1 MTLAPVGWLN
11 GLTQAGLLIFAC
23 VLGIFFISKSKK
35 TKANLLLYLGLGT
48 LGVGFWQLAGTIDFV
63 SILATE
69 TNLPIYVDSS
79 NPIHSLFWFFTTL
92 FEFIFGIAF
101 LYYVALHLV
110 VPNKKYYF
118 LALFI
123 IISTAISLLYIFD
136 FNNNIVT
143 TDINLGEDIIN
154 TLAIMGSPIFYLMIA
169 DVLLFFGF
177 NVIGLILKSIQSK
190 GIVKNKFLELSIG
203 NLLLLAFFVVY
214 AVVPDTILK
223 LIMRIGEIGS
233 IVVIYFSLRES
244 PEKSE
249 KVRPKKEV
257 KVEDG
262 LFRLI
267 KRPDVITEE
276 EVSISKEKKICLVC
290 KGKVLSFSFI
300 CPECETFYCEKC
312 ARAMIDL
319 ENVCWACD
327 NPLDASKPFKSYQEK
342 GEFSGE
348 PTIAEEHL
356 KK

>member
-1 MTLAPVGWLN
+1 MTLTPIGWFN
-11 GLTQAGLLIFAC
+11 GLTQIGLLIFAC
-23 VLGIFFISKSKK
+23 YLSIFFITKSRR

-48 LGVGFWQLAGTIDFV
+48 LGVGFWQLAGSIDFI
-63 SILATE
+63 SILATD
-69 TNLPIYVDSS
+69 TNFPIYIESS
-79 NPIHSLFWFFTTL
+79 NPLHSLFWFFTTL
-92 FEFIFGIAF
+92 FAFILGIAF

-110 VPNKKYYF
+110 VPKKKYYF
-118 LALFI
+118 LAIYI
-123 IISTAISLLYIFD
+123 IIGITITLLYIFD
-136 FNNNIVT
+136 FNNNMKLTEFNI
-143 TDINLGEDIIN
+143 GEDIIN
-154 TLAIMGSPIFYLMIA
+154 TSAILGSPIFYLMIV

-203 NLLLLAFFVVY
+203 NLLLVVFFVVY
-214 AVVPDTILK
+214 AIVPNPILK
-223 LIMRIGEIGS
+223 LTMRIGVIGS
-233 IVVIYFSLRES
+233 IIVIYFSLRES
-244 PEKSE
+244 PEKQE
-249 KVRPKKEV
+249 KVHPKKEV

-262 LFRLI
+262 LFRLT

-327 NPLDASKPFKSYQEK
+327 KPLDSSKPFKSYKEQE
-342 GEFSGE
+342 EIYDE
-348 PTIAEEHL
+348 PKITGKQI
-356 KK
+356 K